1 MLGFPWQS
9 ALAGLGTGLLTTLLF
24 CLPPLLDVR
33 GVRPVLVLRRLVEQ
47 GSGGSRGFFERWL
60 KRWPQLLLSVGL
72 VLPLIGIACAC
83 LATAQT
89 GAPVS
94 LTLKDAEA
102 LALKNHPQVQA
113 AQHAV
118 AAQDQ
123 RIVQSR
129 AAYYPGVTGVATG
142 SQGNIGARIGAG
154 YLSDSG
160 RTANLVA
167 QSRLLRNAAD
177 QTFQATRFDV
187 LMAVNQAYFDVLRA
201 QGTVKVA
208 QETVAAR
215 QSLVDQVT
223 ALANNKLRSELDVSF
238 ADVSRSEAQLL
249 LIRAQAQVQ
258 GAFAELARALGSQQT
273 ATYRLGEEPLPPSPA
288 QNPEDLVAQALKDR
302 PELAS
307 LRFSRDAAY
316 RLEQAERDLSRPT
329 VSFMAVAGYMP
340 YIDQITLPHV
350 IPNEYEGAAVN
361 VSVPIFNGHLFSA
374 RREEAHERALES
386 DQHVRD
392 LEDSIARDVR
402 AAWAL
407 SLTAYQQLDV
417 TAQLLRE
424 ATLGMSLAQGRYDI
438 GLSSIVELPQA
449 QLNLTSAEIENL
461 SAKYGYQA
469 QYAELQYAIGA
480 LR

>member
-1 MLGFPWQS
+1 MRMN
-9 ALAGLGTGLLTTLLF
+9 TY
-24 CLPPLLDVR
+24 
-33 GVRPVLVLRRLVEQ
+33 
-47 GSGGSRGFFERWL
+47 
-60 KRWPQLLLSVGL
+60 
-72 VLPLIGIACAC
+72 LPLIGIACAC

-154 YLSDSG
+154 YLSDSRLFNRFGDGVEISQLITDSG

-316 RLEQAERDLSRPT
+316 RLEQAERDLRRPT

-424 ATLGMSLAQGRYDI
+424 ATLGMSLAQGRYNL
-438 GLSSIVELPQA
+438 GLASIVELTQA
-449 QLNLTSAEIENL
+449 QLNVTSAEIENL
-461 SAKYGYQA
+461 AAKYGYQA